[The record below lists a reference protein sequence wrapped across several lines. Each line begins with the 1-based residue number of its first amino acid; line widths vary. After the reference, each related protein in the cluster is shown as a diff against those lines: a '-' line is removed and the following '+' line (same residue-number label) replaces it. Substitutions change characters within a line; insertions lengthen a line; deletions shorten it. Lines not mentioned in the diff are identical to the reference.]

1 MNAFTG
7 SGTAATSSTE
17 VSASQGGRWRAFSR
31 KPLVVGFIALLV
43 ALGGIG
49 WLVAPRTAEST
60 DNAYLQADSTA
71 VAPRVAGVVAEV
83 LVADNQSVKA
93 GDPLVRIEAQ
103 DYEAKQL
110 AAEAAVADA
119 DAAVASARAS
129 LAALGTQEQLAAA
142 QQRSTGTAIAAA
154 DVEYARATAEA
165 ARYAALGKAGF
176 ANRRDIERYA
186 AAAVNAASQRDR
198 ARAETGVAGRQANVV
213 QAQRPILAAQLAKAE
228 ADMLKARAA
237 LKLAQQERGYT
248 IVRAPVSGVVGNRQ
262 VQVGDYVQPGSRLL
276 TLVPI
281 GNLYVVAH
289 FKETQTQHM
298 RVGQEVD
305 VAVDALDGAELTGTI
320 DSFAPG
326 SGSEFTL
333 LPFEPGSGN
342 FTKIV
347 QRVAVRIRLKP
358 GQSALSTLR
367 PGLSVKAKV
376 HLTD

>member
-1 MNAFTG
+1 MNAAAGIRTDAIAPDA
-7 SGTAATSSTE
+7 SVAEPGT
-17 VSASQGGRWRAFSR
+17 RWRALSR
-31 KPLVVGFIALLV
+31 KPLAV
-43 ALGGIG
+43 ALAALIVALVGIA
-49 WLVAPRTAEST
+49 WLLSPRSIEST

-83 LVADNQSVKA
+83 LVADNQWVKA

-129 LAALGTQEQLAAA
+129 LAALGSQQELAAA

-154 DVEYARATAEA
+154 DAEYGRAAAEA
-165 ARYAALGKAGF
+165 ARFAALGERGF

-186 AAAVNAASQRDR
+186 AAAVNAASLRDR
-198 ARAETGVAGRQANVV
+198 ARAETGVAGRQAMVV
-213 QAQRPILAAQLAKAE
+213 SSQAPILAAQLAKAE
-228 ADMLKARAA
+228 ADALRARAA
-237 LKLAQQERGYT
+237 LKLATQERDYT
-248 IVRAPVSGVVGNRQ
+248 VIRAAVAGVVGNRQ

-281 GNLYVVAH
+281 GNLYVVAN
-289 FKETQTQHM
+289 FKETQTRRM
-298 RVGQEVD
+298 RVGQSVT
-305 VAVDALDGAELTGTI
+305 VAVDALDGGELAGTV

-347 QRVAVRIRLKP
+347 QRVAVRIRLQP
-358 GQSALSTLR
+358 GQSALVSLR
-367 PGLSVKAKV
+367 PGLSVRANV
-376 HLTD
+376 DLLR

>member
-1 MNAFTG
+1 MNAAAGIRTDAIAPDP
-7 SGTAATSSTE
+7 SVAEPGT
-17 VSASQGGRWRAFSR
+17 RWRALSR
-31 KPLVVGFIALLV
+31 KPLVVALIALIV
-43 ALGGIG
+43 ALGGIA
-49 WLVAPRTAEST
+49 WLLAPRSIEST

-103 DYEAKQL
+103 DYEAKRL

-129 LAALGTQEQLAAA
+129 LAALGSQQELAAA
-142 QQRSTGTAIAAA
+142 QQRSTATAIAAA
-154 DVEYARATAEA
+154 DAEYARASAEA
-165 ARYAALGKAGF
+165 ARFAALGRAGF

-186 AAAVNAASQRDR
+186 AAAVNAASLRDR
-198 ARAETGVAGRQANVV
+198 ARAETGVAGRQAMVV
-213 QAQRPILAAQLAKAE
+213 SSQAPILAAQLAKAE
-228 ADMLKARAA
+228 ADALKARAA
-237 LKLAQQERGYT
+237 LKLATQERDYT
-248 IVRAPVSGVVGNRQ
+248 VIRAAVAGVVGNRQ

-281 GNLYVVAH
+281 GNLYVVAN
-289 FKETQTQHM
+289 FKETQTRRM
-298 RVGQEVD
+298 RVGQKVT
-305 VAVDALDGAELTGTI
+305 VAVDALDGGELAGTI

-347 QRVAVRIRLKP
+347 QRVAVRIRLQP
-358 GQSALSTLR
+358 GQSALVSLR
-367 PGLSVKAKV
+367 PGLSVKANV
-376 HLTD
+376 HLLR